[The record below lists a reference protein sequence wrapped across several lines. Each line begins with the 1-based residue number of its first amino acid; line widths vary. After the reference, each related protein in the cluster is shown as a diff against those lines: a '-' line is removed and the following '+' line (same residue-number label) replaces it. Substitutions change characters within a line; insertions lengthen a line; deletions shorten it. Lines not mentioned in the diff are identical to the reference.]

1 MPSRRDGYLAAAALA
16 ALALIWGYNWV
27 VMKIGLQYAPPFVFA
42 TLRNLLAA
50 ICLFLVMAGLRRPLR
65 PPRPLGLVLL
75 LGLFQTTGF
84 VGFTMWALAS
94 GAAGKTA
101 VLTYT
106 MPFWLLLMAW
116 PVLGERVRGL
126 QWVSVGLAAAGLVLV
141 LSPWRLQGIA
151 ASLLAAAGGFSW
163 AASSVV
169 AKIVYDHHPA
179 DLLSLTTWQMLFG
192 TAPLGLIAL
201 TELGQPVVWSAEFVW
216 ALAFNVL
223 LANALALVLWLWVL
237 RALPAGIAGLG
248 TLAVPVVGVIS
259 ASLQLGER
267 PSAAEA
273 AGMALIVTALA
284 LLSALALRSSPAQP
298 SRPG

>member
-16 ALALIWGYNWV
+16 ALALIWGYSWV
-27 VMKIGLQYAPPFVFA
+27 VMKVGLQYAPPFVFA

-50 ICLFLVMAGLRRPLR
+50 ICLFLVLIGLRRPLR
-65 PPRPLGLVLL
+65 PPRPLRLVVL

-116 PVLGERVRGL
+116 PILGERVRGL
-126 QWVSVGLAAAGLVLV
+126 QWASVGLAAAGLVLV
-141 LSPWRLQGIA
+141 LSPWRLQGIS
-151 ASLLAAAGGFSW
+151 ASLLAVAGGFSW

-169 AKIVYDHHPA
+169 AKIIYGRHPA

-192 TAPLGLIAL
+192 TIPLGLIAL
-201 TELGQPVVWSAEFVW
+201 TELSQPVVWSAEFAW

-248 TLAVPVVGVIS
+248 TLAVPVVGIIC
-259 ASLQLGER
+259 ASIQLGER

-273 AGMALIVTALA
+273 AGMALIVGALA
-284 LLSALALRSSPAQP
+284 LLSAIALRSRPA
-298 SRPG
+298 RLG